1 MKIGDFDRY
10 KPILT
15 VLKKAG
21 FKVVEVVEQDK
32 KTVITVSP
40 PCRTKYSV
48 KSDRYALSSEG

>member
-1 MKIGDFDRY
+1 MKIRNLDRC

-15 VLKKAG
+15 ALKKTG

-40 PCRTKYSV
+40 YRTKYSV
-48 KSDRYALSSEG
+48 KNDRYALPSED